1 MIPFKNN
8 PNPRV
13 VSQEKMQEIY
23 EMIKTTGKKIPVMRL
38 ECDMTDSPSVFKKD
52 GKWYLYY
59 ISISKD
65 VTKSGYETHIAESED
80 LINWKQVGTV
90 FRRNELDRWDSKQ
103 CAGYA
108 AYPDINWDGTNE
120 LQKVNGKY
128 YMSYLAGNSDGYEP
142 DPLYMGMA
150 ESSDPTD
157 YEKITRFPEPILAPE
172 DKDGRFGEEKTLYK
186 SFMFIDEA
194 EVTGYKYVNIYN
206 AKANDRT
213 ERIFLAVSE
222 DGVNWERYGD
232 KYVFSRN
239 DTHPDT
245 LITGDPQIV
254 KIGDVYVMFYFTWVE
269 TMGAYNTFACSYD
282 LVNWTDWQ
290 GEPLVKPTCELDNLH
305 AHKTWFVRASG
316 KNYHFYCACNKEG
329 ERFICV
335 AISE

>member
-23 EMIKTTGKKIPVMRL
+23 EMIKTTGEKIPVMRL

-90 FRRNELDRWDSKQ
+90 FRRNEHGRWDSKQ

-142 DPLYMGMA
+142 DPL
-150 ESSDPTD
+150 
-157 YEKITRFPEPILAPE
+157 
-172 DKDGRFGEEKTLYK
+172 
-186 SFMFIDEA
+186 
-194 EVTGYKYVNIYN
+194 
-206 AKANDRT
+206 
-213 ERIFLAVSE
+213 
-222 DGVNWERYGD
+222 
-232 KYVFSRN
+232 
-239 DTHPDT
+239 
-245 LITGDPQIV
+245 
-254 KIGDVYVMFYFTWVE
+254 
-269 TMGAYNTFACSYD
+269 
-282 LVNWTDWQ
+282 
-290 GEPLVKPTCELDNLH
+290 
-305 AHKTWFVRASG
+305 
-316 KNYHFYCACNKEG
+316 
-329 ERFICV
+329 
-335 AISE
+335 